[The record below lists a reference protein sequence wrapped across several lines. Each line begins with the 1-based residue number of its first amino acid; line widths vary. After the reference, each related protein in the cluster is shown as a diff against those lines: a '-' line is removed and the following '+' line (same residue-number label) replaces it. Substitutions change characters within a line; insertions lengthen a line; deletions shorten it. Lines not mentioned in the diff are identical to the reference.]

1 LEPKREPEPGSAVPP
16 PPPVPPEGPPPE
28 GPPTEGPPTD
38 EDPPSLRGEIGA
50 TKAAFQRLIGAHVE
64 LAKAEFGD
72 ILDEVKKVSVL
83 AGIAIATG
91 ISAGLLLAVGLPLF
105 LGEWIF
111 GSIGWGILHGLLLLT
126 GIGIAAAVTALGIG
140 GSAVSR
146 ALLIGVA
153 TAALIGVVLG
163 LNLTNRAW
171 GGVGDALLPLADAGA
186 RPLAAAVVVLPVV
199 AAILIG
205 LLMLV
210 LAFGDDAGTSGT
222 STPGVGVRV
231 PVALPTALYVGWLTA
246 FAYSYSSRV
255 SWPDLSIV
263 AVGVVGAIV
272 ALAVLVVVATW
283 RPGMRLITGL
293 AIGTVTGVV
302 LAGLTAV
309 GIGPRVAAA
318 IGVTIGLIAWLSMM
332 GAEVARR
339 GVDTE
344 GLKNRFIPQ
353 KTIDITKETIEWV
366 RARTP
371 LSRRS

>member
-1 LEPKREPEPGSAVPP
+1 VPP
-16 PPPVPPEGPPPE
+16 PPPGPPEAPPPE
-28 GPPTEGPPTD
+28 AHSAD

-50 TKAAFQRLIGAHVE
+50 TKAAFQRLVGAHVE

-72 ILDEVKKVSVL
+72 ILDEVKKVSIL

-91 ISAGLLLAVGLPLF
+91 ISAALLLAVGLPLF

-111 GSIGWGILHGLLLLT
+111 GSIGWGILHGLLLLA
-126 GIGIAAAVTALGIG
+126 GIGVASAVTAVGIG
-140 GSAVSR
+140 GAVSR

-153 TAALIGVVLG
+153 TAIFIGVVLG

-186 RPLAAAVVVLPVV
+186 RPLAAAIVVLPVV
-199 AAILIG
+199 AAIMIG

-210 LAFGDDAGTSGT
+210 LALGDDAGGSGT
-222 STPGVGVRV
+222 GASGVGERI
-231 PVALPTALYVGWLTA
+231 PAALPTALYVGWLAA

-255 SWPDLSIV
+255 AWPDLAIV
-263 AVGVVGAIV
+263 AVGLVAAIV
-272 ALAVLVVVATW
+272 ALAVLVVVASW
-283 RPGMRLITGL
+283 HPGFRLMTGL

-318 IGVTIGLIAWLSMM
+318 IGVTIGLIAWLGMM

-339 GVDTE
+339 DIDTE